1 MPKGYRH
8 LARDERC
15 QIYALKKS
23 GLTNSQIAI
32 QLDRPGSTICREIKR
47 NSGRRGY
54 RYQQAQRQAYERRK
68 AASSVPKTMTPELC
82 AVIDEKLGE
91 GWSPEQI
98 SGRMGLECRPVG
110 RQSIYN
116 RVHADRR
123 AGGTLWRHLR
133 RRGKKPNWKGG
144 SHAGRGHI
152 PGRVDISQRPVVV
165 EKKKRIGDWEADT
178 IIGKGHSG
186 AVVSLVDRAAKYT
199 LLKRVDR
206 KTAEAVCT
214 ALIELLASVAVA
226 PHTIT
231 SDNGKEF
238 ADHTR
243 VSKETGADFFFAQPY
258 HSWER
263 GLNEHTNGLVR
274 EYFPKSTDFRQV
286 SDAEVQAV
294 ADRLNARPRKVLGYL
309 TPTEVLHGAKPP

>member
-1 MPKGYRH
+1 MPKDYRQ
-8 LARDERC
+8 LAHAERC

-23 GLTNSQIAI
+23 GLSNSQIAI
-32 QLDRPGSTICREIKR
+32 QLDRARSTIGREVKR

-54 RYQQAQRQAYERRK
+54 RHQQAQRMMYERRK
-68 AASSVPKTMTPELC
+68 AASSVPKKMTPDLC

-91 GWSPEQI
+91 GRSPEQI
-98 SGRMGLECRPVG
+98 SVRMRLESRPVG

-116 RVHADRR
+116 RVHADRK
-123 AGGTLWRHLR
+123 AGGNLWRYLR

-144 SHAGRGHI
+144 SYAGRGHI
-152 PGRVDISQRPVVV
+152 PGRIDISQRPAVV

-178 IIGKGHSG
+178 IIGKGDSG
-186 AVVSLVDRAAKYT
+186 AMVSLVDHATKYT
-199 LLKRVDR
+199 LLKQVDR
-206 KTAEAVCT
+206 KTAEAVCM
-214 ALIELLASVAVA
+214 ALIELLGSVATP

-231 SDNGKEF
+231 SENGKEF

-243 VSKETGADFFFAQPY
+243 VSKETGADFFFARPY

-274 EYFPKSTDFRQV
+274 EYFPKVTDFRNN
-286 SDAEVQAV
+286 DHAAFPFPFAPLLNPKIKHIVQIDV
-294 ADRLNARPRKVLGYL
+294 R
-309 TPTEVLHGAKPP
+309 